1 MIYKTTNN
9 KIILI
14 FIFFIAFITP
24 TTSFSQ
30 SEIDTKEFI
39 VEKFNENYSDLYSPS
54 FMFFSHNILKVD
66 AETFANRK
74 LTDIEFKNLVCY
86 GFDLEVGQYESEV
99 LSFAETVDIR
109 DITKVS
115 TTKQDD
121 NNFLVSVYLSGKFPS
136 VRYLK
141 NSNSQEVKIKEYLP
155 KMKIQLGSNR
165 EAALQIKKAIIHLG
179 NIKNISIKDGDLF

>member
-1 MIYKTTNN
+1 MIYEIRNI
-9 KIILI
+9 KILSIIFLI
-14 FIFFIAFITP
+14 AITLP
-24 TTSFSQ
+24 IKSFSQ

-39 VEKFNENYSDLYSPS
+39 TEKFNENYSELYSPS
-54 FMFFSHNILKVD
+54 FIFFSNNILKVD

-74 LTDIEFKNLVCY
+74 LTDTEFPFFFCY
-86 GFDLEVGQYESEV
+86 AFDLEIGEYESEI

-115 TTKQDD
+115 TTLQDD
-121 NNFLVSVYLSGKFPS
+121 GNFLISVYLSGKYPS

-141 NSNSQEVKIKEYLP
+141 NSNTKEIRIKEYLP

-165 EAALQIKKAIIHLG
+165 EASLQIKKALIHLG
-179 NIKNISIKDGDLF
+179 KINNISIKDGDLF

>member
-1 MIYKTTNN
+1 MIYKIRNI
-9 KIILI
+9 KILSIV
-14 FIFFIAFITP
+14 FMIAITMP
-24 TTSFSQ
+24 IKSFSQ

-39 VEKFNENYSDLYSPS
+39 TEKFNENYLDLYSPA
-54 FMFFSHNILKVD
+54 FMFFSNNILKID

-74 LTDIEFKNLVCY
+74 LTDIEFQNLFCY

-99 LSFAETVDIR
+99 LSFAETIDIR

-141 NSNSQEVKIKEYLP
+141 NSNSKEVKIKEYLP

-179 NIKNISIKDGDLF
+179 KLKGISIKDGDLF